1 MSSKAQALA
10 NSKSAEERM
19 QWMRHV
25 HEVQSKRTPE
35 AWEAARQRIE
45 LSRQREVSYRKC
57 KAVKGH
63 AVRSRALAAEGL
75 RQMAESS
82 APHEHMAVQQRWK
95 SAQEASNRRQEL
107 AWSKA
112 DEATRSA
119 DTGTTALALAPA
131 ELLDD
136 AEEEE
141 EQAMEEA
148 AALVGAADMRSMAAV
163 GAEGLPTPGAP
174 AARGGSGGGTVE
186 ALLAQLRTEPA
197 DEAEC
202 AAKFMLYE
210 GYGLEVEQMRGN
222 LLKFHEE
229 SRPTVP
235 SAVASDMDKQVAGI
249 DSAEAMGI
257 PDDAREWFVYHM
269 MRQAERNNLKM
280 AAILDSFEKKLEFLA
295 SNDQAECPVCL
306 ESFKDDGPHV
316 PETLSCCH
324 KVCKDCWENWYAVM
338 HGRPFCPLCRHDEFL
353 GAVAAR
359 VPGSGGP

>member
-119 DTGTTALALAPA
+119 DTGTAALALAPA

-148 AALVGAADMRSMAAV
+148 AALVGAADMRSMAAL
-163 GAEGLPTPGAP
+163 GAEGLPAPGAP

-210 GYGLEVEQMRGN
+210 AIAAGRCP
-222 LLKFHEE
+222 KE

-324 KVCKDCWENWYAVM
+324 KVCKDCWENWSAVM